1 MTTTERKDR
10 RAELGRP
17 DPQNLDLGNL
27 LGRRLRERRR
37 ELGLTLADV
46 AAAAGISVGHSSSI
60 EKGTT
65 LPSLHVLARFAHVLD
80 LTLAEVLRA
89 SPSAT
94 IAHGRIEAKTGT
106 ARLVGAGSRIQVA
119 HTWQPTDAAGG
130 FPFSLIGE
138 DVFAF
143 VDNGTVEIQ
152 VNGTRHELDRGDSI
166 HCHAPRTVA
175 WTATSR
181 PGAGIVW
188 VAGAL
193 RSSS

>member
-1 MTTTERKDR
+1 MSTAERKDR
-10 RAELGRP
+10 KAEPVGP
-17 DPQNLDLGNL
+17 DEGSLDLGNL

-46 AAAAGISVGHSSSI
+46 ASAAGISVGHSSSI

-89 SPSAT
+89 SPSAR
-94 IAHGRIEAKTGT
+94 IAHGRIEAKPGT
-106 ARLVGAGSRIQVA
+106 VRLVGAGSRIQVT
-119 HTWQPTDAAGG
+119 HTWQPAGPAG
-130 FPFSLIGE
+130 AFPFPLVGE

-143 VDNGTVEIQ
+143 VDDGTVEIQ
-152 VNGTRHELDRGDSI
+152 VNGTRHELGRGDSI
-166 HCHAPRTVA
+166 HCHAPRTIA
-175 WTATSR
+175 WTVTSKA
-181 PGAGIVW
+181 GAGVVW

-193 RSSS
+193 RSSG